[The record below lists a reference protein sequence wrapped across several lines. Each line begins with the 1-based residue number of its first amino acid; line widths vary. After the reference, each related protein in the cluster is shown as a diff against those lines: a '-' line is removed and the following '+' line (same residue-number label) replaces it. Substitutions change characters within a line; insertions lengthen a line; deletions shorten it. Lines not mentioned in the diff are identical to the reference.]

1 MLFETRLTE
10 AGDPIVKKG
19 TFIKVGCNGERFWC
33 VVHEAKGDE
42 QILAA
47 VDNHLIRLPWRFGHL
62 LDVKLDNVLE
72 TSEKE
77 DGAHFAALMDTFES
91 VPDAAM
97 AWYAERVA
105 DGRTV
110 KATPSVVLV
119 LPA

>member
-1 MLFETRLTE
+1 MRN
-10 AGDPIVKKG
+10 G
-19 TFIKVGCNGERFWC
+19 TLIKVGCNRERFWC
-33 VVHEAKGDE
+33 VVREIKGDE

-62 LDVKLDNVLE
+62 VDVKLDNVLE

-77 DGAHFAALMDTFES
+77 DGAHFAALMDAYES
-91 VPDAAM
+91 VSDAAM